1 MFGFD
6 QNELLKNIQQ
16 AAEESKSKLAEIIVA
31 GEAGGGLIR
40 IELDGNRNFKSFSL
54 NTSLEHMEKEDLEDL
69 LSVALKRALENANE
83 INEKEMSK
91 SALNFLPK
99 F

>member
-1 MFGFD
+1 MFGFNQD
-6 QNELLKNIQQ
+6 ELLKKIQE
-16 AAEESKSKLAEIIVA
+16 AAEESKKKLGETIVS

-54 NTSLEHMEKEDLEDL
+54 NTSLVHMEKEDLEDL
-69 LSVALKRALENANE
+69 LSVAFSRALEEANKL
-83 INEKEMSK
+83 NENEMSK

>member
-1 MFGFD
+1 MFGFN
-6 QNELLKNIQQ
+6 QEELLKKFQE
-16 AAEESKSKLAEIIVA
+16 AAEESKKKLAESIVV

-40 IELDGNRNFKSFSL
+40 IELDGNRNFKSFTL

-69 LSVALKRALENANE
+69 LSVAFSRAIEEANKL
-83 INEKEMSK
+83 NDNEMSK

>member
-1 MFGFD
+1 MFGFNQD
-6 QNELLKNIQQ
+6 ELLKKIQE
-16 AAEESKSKLAEIIVA
+16 ATEESKKKLGETIVC

-69 LSVALKRALENANE
+69 LSVAFSRALEEANKL
-83 INEKEMSK
+83 NENEMSK

>member
-6 QNELLKNIQQ
+6 QNELFKNLQL
-16 AAEESKSKLAEIIVA
+16 ASEESKRKLSETIVS
-31 GEAGGGLIR
+31 GESGGGLIR
-40 IELDGNRNFKSFSL
+40 IELDGNRNFKSFTL
-54 NTSLEHMEKEDLEDL
+54 NTSLENMEKEDLEDL

-83 INEKEMSK
+83 VNEKEMSK

>member
-1 MFGFD
+1 MFGFN
-6 QNELLKNIQQ
+6 QEELLKKFQET
-16 AAEESKSKLAEIIVA
+16 AEESKKKLAETIVV

-40 IELDGNRNFKSFSL
+40 IELDGNRNFKSFTL

-69 LSVALKRALENANE
+69 LSVAFSRAIEEANKL
-83 INEKEMSK
+83 NDNEMSK

>member
-1 MFGFD
+1 MFGFN
-6 QNELLKNIQQ
+6 QEELLKKFQE
-16 AAEESKSKLAEIIVA
+16 AAEESKKKLSETVVI
-31 GEAGGGLIR
+31 GESGGGLIR
-40 IELDGNRNFKSFSL
+40 IELDGNRNFKSFTL

-69 LSVALKRALENANE
+69 LSVAFSRALEEANKL
-83 INEKEMSK
+83 NDNEMSK

>member
-1 MFGFD
+1 MFGFN
-6 QNELLKNIQQ
+6 QEELLKKFQE
-16 AAEESKSKLAEIIVA
+16 AAEESKKKLSETIVI
-31 GEAGGGLIR
+31 GESGGGLIR
-40 IELDGNRNFKSFSL
+40 IELDGNRNFKSFTL

-69 LSVALKRALENANE
+69 LSVAFSRALEEANKL
-83 INEKEMSK
+83 NDNEMSK

>member
-1 MFGFD
+1 MFGFN
-6 QNELLKNIQQ
+6 QEELLKKFQE
-16 AAEESKSKLAEIIVA
+16 AAEESKKKLAETIVV

-40 IELDGNRNFKSFSL
+40 IELDGNRNFKSFTL

-69 LSVALKRALENANE
+69 LSVAFSRAIEEANKL
-83 INEKEMSK
+83 NDNEMSK

>member
-1 MFGFD
+1 MFGFN
-6 QNELLKNIQQ
+6 QEELLKKFQE
-16 AAEESKSKLAEIIVA
+16 AAEESKKRLAETIVV

-40 IELDGNRNFKSFSL
+40 IELDGNRNFKSFTL

-69 LSVALKRALENANE
+69 LSVAFSRAIEEANKL
-83 INEKEMSK
+83 NDNEMSK

>member
-1 MFGFD
+1 MFGFNQD
-6 QNELLKNIQQ
+6 ELMKKIQE
-16 AAEESKSKLAEIIVA
+16 AAEESKKKLSQTTVI

-40 IELDGNRNFKSFSL
+40 IELDGNRNFKSFTL

-69 LSVALKRALENANE
+69 LSVAFSRALEEANK
-83 INEKEMSK
+83 INENEMSK
-91 SALNFLPK
+91 SALNFIPK

>member
-1 MFGFD
+1 MFGFN
-6 QNELLKNIQQ
+6 QEELLKSMQQ
-16 AAEESKSKLAEIIVA
+16 AAVESKKKLSETIVV

-40 IELDGNRNFKSFSL
+40 IELDGNRNFKSFTL
-54 NTSLEHMEKEDLEDL
+54 NTSLDHMEKDDLEDL
-69 LSVALKRALENANE
+69 LSVALSRALEEANKL
-83 INEKEMSK
+83 NDNEMSK

>member
-6 QNELLKNIQQ
+6 QNELFKNLQL
-16 AAEESKSKLAEIIVA
+16 ASEESKRKLSETIVS
-31 GEAGGGLIR
+31 GESGGGLIR
-40 IELDGNRNFKSFSL
+40 LELDGNRNFKSFTL
-54 NTSLEHMEKEDLEDL
+54 NTSLENMEKEDLEDL

-83 INEKEMSK
+83 VNEKEMSK

>member
-1 MFGFD
+1 MFGFN
-6 QNELLKNIQQ
+6 QEELLKKLQE
-16 AAEESKSKLAEIIVA
+16 ATEESKKKLAETIVV

-40 IELDGNRNFKSFSL
+40 IELDGNRNFKSFTL

-69 LSVALKRALENANE
+69 LSVAFSRAIEEANKL
-83 INEKEMSK
+83 NDNEMSK

>member
-1 MFGFD
+1 MFGFN
-6 QNELLKNIQQ
+6 QEELLKKIQE
-16 AAEESKSKLAEIIVA
+16 ASEESKRKLAETIVC

-40 IELDGNRNFKSFSL
+40 IELDGNRNFKSFTL

-69 LSVALKRALENANE
+69 ISVALSRALEEANKL
-83 INEKEMSK
+83 NENEMSK

>member
-1 MFGFD
+1 MFGFNQD
-6 QNELLKNIQQ
+6 ELLKKIQE
-16 AAEESKSKLAEIIVA
+16 AAEESKKKLAETIVT

-40 IELDGNRNFKSFSL
+40 IELDGNRYFKSFTL

-69 LSVALKRALENANE
+69 LSVAFSRALEEANKL
-83 INEKEMSK
+83 NENEMSK

>member
-1 MFGFD
+1 MFGFNQD
-6 QNELLKNIQQ
+6 ELLKKIQE
-16 AAEESKSKLAEIIVA
+16 AAEESKKKLAETIVT

-40 IELDGNRNFKSFSL
+40 IELDGNRNFKSFTL

-69 LSVALKRALENANE
+69 LSIAFSRALEEANKL
-83 INEKEMSK
+83 NENEMSK

>member
-1 MFGFD
+1 MFGFNQD
-6 QNELLKNIQQ
+6 ELFKQIQK
-16 AAEESKSKLAEIIVA
+16 ATEESKQKLSSTIVS

-40 IELDGNRNFKSFSL
+40 IELDGNRNFKSFTI

-69 LSVALKRALENANE
+69 LSVAFSRALEEANKL
-83 INEKEMSK
+83 NENEMSK

>member
-1 MFGFD
+1 MFGFNQD
-6 QNELLKNIQQ
+6 ELLKKIQE
-16 AAEESKSKLAEIIVA
+16 AAEESKKKLAETIVT

-40 IELDGNRNFKSFSL
+40 IELDGNRNFKSFTL

-69 LSVALKRALENANE
+69 LSVAFSRALEEANKL
-83 INEKEMSK
+83 NENEMSK

>member
-1 MFGFD
+1 MFGFN
-6 QNELLKNIQQ
+6 QEELLKKFQE
-16 AAEESKSKLAEIIVA
+16 AAEESKKKLSETVVI
-31 GEAGGGLIR
+31 GESGGGLIR
-40 IELDGNRNFKSFSL
+40 IELDGNRNFKSFTL

-69 LSVALKRALENANE
+69 LSVAFSRALEEANKLNDNE
-83 INEKEMSK
+83 ISK

>member
-1 MFGFD
+1 MFGFN
-6 QNELLKNIQQ
+6 NELFNQLQV
-16 AAEESKSKLAEIIVA
+16 AAEESKKKLSELIIT
-31 GEAGGGLIR
+31 GESGGGLIT
-40 IELDGNRNFKSFSL
+40 IELDGNRNFKSLTL
-54 NTSLEHMEKEDLEDL
+54 NTSLEHMDKDDLEDL
-69 LSVALKRALENANE
+69 LSVALKRALDKANE